1 MKNVREKL
9 QDAILSMTRDELAV
23 FAALL
28 QIRCHDLG
36 ADEIQPIPPDGMSK
50 ADCKRLVKAIR
61 AKDAGVFGETRMNR
75 ERVISHIRSVWLPQL
90 GCHD

>member
-9 QDAILSMTRDELAV
+9 QDAILSMTKDELFV
-23 FAALL
+23 FTALL

-36 ADEIQPIPPDGMSK
+36 FDEIQPLPPADMSK
-50 ADCKRLVKAIR
+50 ADCKRLIKAIR

-90 GCHD
+90 IRHD